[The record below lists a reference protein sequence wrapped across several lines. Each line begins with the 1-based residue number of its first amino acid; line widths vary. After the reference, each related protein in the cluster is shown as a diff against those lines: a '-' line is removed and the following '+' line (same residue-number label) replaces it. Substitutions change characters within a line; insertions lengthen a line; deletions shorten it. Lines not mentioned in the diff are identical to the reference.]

1 MIDRIITY
9 SQRRKRNKINKQL
22 IKKGILRVGNNS
34 DIDNLEISI
43 SAKLEQNFPNIIIGD
58 DCTIHCKIIIY
69 NTDAKVIIGNR
80 VYIGPQ
86 TLLFCNCGITI
97 EDDIL
102 FSWGITVIDTNSHPV
117 NFEDRKNDVVDS
129 KKGKKDWSKVKNA
142 PVLIRSK
149 AWIGFN
155 SIITKGVTIGEAA
168 IVSCGSVV
176 VKNVDEYSIVGGN
189 PASKIKTNENF
200 KDAD

>member
-1 MIDRIITY
+1 
-9 SQRRKRNKINKQL
+9 
-22 IKKGILRVGNNS
+22 
-34 DIDNLEISI
+34 
-43 SAKLEQNFPNIIIGD
+43 
-58 DCTIHCKIIIY
+58 
-69 NTDAKVIIGNR
+69 
-80 VYIGPQ
+80 
-86 TLLFCNCGITI
+86 
-97 EDDIL
+97 
-102 FSWGITVIDTNSHPV
+102 
-117 NFEDRKNDVVDS
+117 
-129 KKGKKDWSKVKNA
+129 VKNA